1 MLSSHTL
8 QANKA
13 NKSAGKRLGRGNSSG
28 RGNYSARGMKG
39 QKSRSG
45 GKSGLQSRSIKQYLL
60 RIPKNKGFQ
69 SLQSKFATVNLIDLQ
84 KTFADGAKVNARAL
98 LKAELIKTSANGIK
112 ILAVGN
118 LSKKLIV
125 EANAFSVTAKNQI
138 EAAGGKAV
146 VVGQKP
152 ADILKEAANKEQN
165 A

>member
-1 MLSSHTL
+1 MLTPHTL
-8 QANKA
+8 KANKA
-13 NKSAGKRLGRGNSSG
+13 NKSAAKRLGRGNSSG
-28 RGNYSARGMKG
+28 KGNFSARGMKG

-69 SLQSKFATVNLIDLQ
+69 SLQSKFATVNLVDLQ
-84 KTFADGAKVNARAL
+84 KVFADGAKVNARAL
-98 LKAELIKTSANGIK
+98 LKAGLVKTVANGVK
-112 ILAVGN
+112 ILAVGK

-125 EANAFSVTAKNQI
+125 EANAFSSTAKSQI
-138 EAAGGKAV
+138 EAAGGQTIL
-146 VVGQKP
+146 VGQKP